1 MCCFQASVFVEP
13 APGQHINPYDLAVD
27 PYARVVYWSDTAR
40 RVIAVTRMAD
50 GEIVGIVVSDVSA
63 RSIALAPQQGYVG
76 LSSRNYYTNP
86 FNWPLFF
93 SVIYLP
99 YHVSG
104 STRPGTHSRMLSRIQ
119 RQHRLYRACS
129 CITSASSALGVLN
142 CYVLH

>member
-86 FNWPLFF
+86 FNGLFSF
-93 SVIYLP
+93 PSSTCRTTFPAQHGLELTPGCYP
-99 YHVSG
+99 G
-104 STRPGTHSRMLSRIQ
+104 SNDSTDCIGLV
-119 RQHRLYRACS
+119 RALLVHP
-129 CITSASSALGVLN
+129 A
-142 CYVLH
+142 H